1 MEFHTNDFSVARLQL
16 AYEMSKN
23 VSEIEN
29 THVPFE
35 TNKDELIIKR
45 AKLITK
51 IYHELIPPQRS

>member
-1 MEFHTNDFSVARLQL
+1 MEFHTNDFSVAKLQL

-23 VSEIEN
+23 VNIIEN
-29 THVPFE
+29 VHIPFE

-51 IYHELIPPQRS
+51 IYNELVPPRRS